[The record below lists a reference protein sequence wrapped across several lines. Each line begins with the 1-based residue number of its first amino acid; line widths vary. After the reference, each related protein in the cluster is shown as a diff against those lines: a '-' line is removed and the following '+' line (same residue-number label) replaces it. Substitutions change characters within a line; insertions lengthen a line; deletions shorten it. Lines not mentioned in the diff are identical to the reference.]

1 MIDDQCRLV
10 VAGSRD
16 IIDQQVVCDAINESG
31 YWGMITEIVSGGAKG
46 VDAIGEMLAAAN
58 SIPLIVFLPEWK
70 KYGRS
75 AGPIRNEPM
84 AHYCDAAVLIRK
96 DGVASKGT
104 TSMMKAMLALNKPVH
119 LKEV

>member
-1 MIDDQCRLV
+1 
-10 VAGSRD
+10 
-16 IIDQQVVCDAINESG
+16 
-31 YWGMITEIVSGGAKG
+31 
-46 VDAIGEMLAAAN
+46 
-58 SIPLIVFLPEWK
+58 
-70 KYGRS
+70 
-75 AGPIRNEPM
+75 M